1 MPSNCYPEP
10 LQSAKVWSNLFFQ
23 RKKATT
29 RNNSVFPGL
38 GKNTTGAPQLHFLK
52 KYASCLILP
61 KKLQNSRCDGWPK
74 VCTERIQHKPHRN
87 WQEVGLALAHA
98 QSRRL
103 ESWTS
108 DNQIS
113 SSFSG
118 RRAIFP
124 SHVSGKRHTKLCRAY
139 LYPVALALL
148 PLFSSPVL
156 GIHLRSH
163 KTTWPKATFAGPQLH
178 ALSREPLYNTCESQ
192 TMMMVKKK
200 N

>member
-74 VCTERIQHKPHRN
+74 VCAERIQHKPHRN

-103 ESWTS
+103 GILDLWQPNLIIFLGKKSYLSEPCVGKTPHEVVPRLSVPSGLGPASTVLLACARNPSEIAQNYLTKSHICWPATPCSQSWAPLQHVWIT
-108 DNQIS
+108 DNDD
-113 SSFSG
+113 G
-118 RRAIFP
+118 
-124 SHVSGKRHTKLCRAY
+124 
-139 LYPVALALL
+139 
-148 PLFSSPVL
+148 
-156 GIHLRSH
+156 
-163 KTTWPKATFAGPQLH
+163 
-178 ALSREPLYNTCESQ
+178 
-192 TMMMVKKK
+192 
-200 N
+200 